1 MKTILSAIFTV
12 ALVSVLVGAG
22 TFAYYADTEMSGDN
36 TFTSGTMDLYL
47 TNTILSPD
55 AQWIIAN
62 GAPGESLS
70 SHGDIKI
77 FNLGSIEA
85 DHVEIDFSLTGYE
98 DDNGN
103 LDDGVT
109 VGPEPEPESDP
120 VYGVGAMAKSLRVI
134 SMTSSVVDYNPL
146 TQTASSTTTTLV
158 DVDSV
163 IIDSRITD
171 VNGNG
176 WVDLD
181 DLAQTT
187 LDGLQAP
194 EAINLDAPDYL
205 NYCQLD
211 MRVYLM
217 DTGVPQNE
225 FQGDIIDMTI
235 TVTLNQDESQTEP

>member
-1 MKTILSAIFTV
+1 MKTILSAILTI
-12 ALVSVLVGAG
+12 ALVSVLMGAG
-22 TFAYYADTEMSGDN
+22 TFAYYTDTEVSGDN
-36 TFTSGTMDLYL
+36 TLASGTMDLYL
-47 TNTILSPD
+47 TDTILSPN

-62 GAPGESLS
+62 GAPGESFS

-85 DHVEIDFSLTGYE
+85 DHVVVDFSLTGYE

-103 LDDGVT
+103 INDGVT
-109 VGPEPEPESDP
+109 TGPDPEPESDP
-120 VYGVGAMAKSLRVI
+120 VYGVGEMARSLRVI
-134 SMTSSVVDYNPL
+134 SLKYDVVDYNPL
-146 TQTASSTTTTLV
+146 TQTTSYTTTTLV

-163 IIDSRITD
+163 IIDPRITD

-181 DLAQTT
+181 DLSQTT
-187 LDGLQAP
+187 LDDLPAP

-211 MRVYLM
+211 MTVYLM
-217 DTGVPQNE
+217 DTGDPQNE
-225 FQGDIIDMTI
+225 FQGDVIDMTI
-235 TVTLNQDESQTEP
+235 TVTLNQDPSQ